1 VRVPTARGAVLFL
14 TTVALAGCGLPRTYA
29 VLMPESDGSV
39 GRVELRSQEGT
50 RELANA
56 GVAAGFD
63 LDTKPKEVDAS
74 DVRRRFGKAL
84 DATPEEPARF
94 VLLFPSDSTRLSD
107 ASRATLPQIVE
118 TAKRRVV
125 AEVMLIG
132 HADRSGPAKYNDRLA
147 LARARAIQQEL
158 VKHGLPK
165 DRIEIIA
172 LGEKKPVV
180 PTKDGIREPKNRRV
194 DVTVR

>member
-1 VRVPTARGAVLFL
+1 VRFPTARGAVIF
-14 TTVALAGCGLPRTYA
+14 TTIAFSACALPRTYA

-39 GRVELRSQEGT
+39 GRVELRSREGT

-63 LDTKPKEVDAS
+63 LDTKPKDVDAS
-74 DVRRRFGKAL
+74 HIRTRFGKAL
-84 DATPEEPARF
+84 DATPEDPARF
-94 VLLFPSDSTRLSD
+94 VLLFPSDSSRLSD

-132 HADRSGPAKYNDRLA
+132 HADRSGPRRYNDRLA
-147 LARARAIQQEL
+147 LARARVIRQEL
-158 VKHGLPK
+158 VKRGLPK

>member
-1 VRVPTARGAVLFL
+1 MRFLTARGAALLF
-14 TTVALAGCGLPRTYA
+14 TTIASSGCALPRTYA

-39 GRVELRSQEGT
+39 GRVELRSREGT

-63 LDTKPKEVDAS
+63 LDTSPKEVDAS
-74 DVRRRFGKAL
+74 HIRRRFGKAL
-84 DATPEEPARF
+84 EATPEEPERF
-94 VLLFPSDSTRLSD
+94 VLLFPSDSSRLSD
-107 ASRATLPQIVE
+107 ASRAMLPQIVE

-125 AEVMLIG
+125 AEIMLIG
-132 HADRSGPAKYNDRLA
+132 RADRSGPTRYNDRLA
-147 LARARAIQQEL
+147 LARARVIQQAL
-158 VKHGLPK
+158 VKRGLPK

-172 LGEKKPVV
+172 LGEEKPVV
-180 PTKDGIREPKNRRV
+180 PTKDGVREPKNRRV